1 MAACERAADARGR
14 IVQVTESGSSYLLG
28 KPDPAEVAAQRKAT
42 EQQQQMR
49 RKARILCKFGF
60 GLFLAAA
67 WTYCF
72 VLIDQDK
79 ALVIGGFKLQRREK
93 LLVLVPISILIV
105 TLTGVLRDIADAFS
119 PFFLNV
125 VFGLFKRAPQIAF
138 KWLLRPCIFL
148 GIFLLMYRFAVDL
161 LSKPE
166 WEHYSS
172 VYLYCSGLLSGS
184 RTCPEEF
191 LNIGTIRAVRLTQLF
206 VRNSWF
212 KSLSLTEFNGAFYQS
227 MAGCDCFAFDLTATF
242 FSSFVLLSI
251 FQGRLP
257 FLWIF

>member
-1 MAACERAADARGR
+1 M
-14 IVQVTESGSSYLLG
+14 TESGSSYLLG

-49 RKARILCKFGF
+49 RKARILCNFGL
-60 GLFLAAA
+60 GLFLCCCSVASC
-67 WTYCF
+67 WF

-105 TLTGVLRDIADAFS
+105 ALTGVLRDIADAFS
-119 PFFLNV
+119 HFFLNV

-138 KWLLRPCIFL
+138 NL
-148 GIFLLMYRFAVDL
+148 GIFLLMYRYAVDL

-191 LNIGTIRAVRLTQLF
+191 LNIGTFRAVRPTQLF

-212 KSLSLTEFNGAFYQS
+212 ELRILGAFNSSNQFNGAFYQS
-227 MAGCDCFAFDLTATF
+227 MAGCDCFALDLTATF
-242 FSSFVLLSI
+242 FSCFVLLSI

-257 FLWIF
+257 FLWFF

>member
-1 MAACERAADARGR
+1 MWSD
-14 IVQVTESGSSYLLG
+14 
-28 KPDPAEVAAQRKAT
+28 
-42 EQQQQMR
+42 
-49 RKARILCKFGF
+49 
-60 GLFLAAA
+60 
-67 WTYCF
+67 
-72 VLIDQDK
+72 
-79 ALVIGGFKLQRREK
+79 
-93 LLVLVPISILIV
+93 SILREDWSIPHAHRRF
-105 TLTGVLRDIADAFS
+105 TRYCRRLFPLLR
-119 PFFLNV
+119 FFLNV

-148 GIFLLMYRFAVDL
+148 GIFLLMYRYAVDL

-191 LNIGTIRAVRLTQLF
+191 LNIGTFRAVRPTQLF

-212 KSLSLTEFNGAFYQS
+212 ELRILGAFNSSNQFNGAFYQS
-227 MAGCDCFAFDLTATF
+227 MAGCDCFALDLTATF
-242 FSSFVLLSI
+242 FSCFVLLSI

-257 FLWIF
+257 FLWVF